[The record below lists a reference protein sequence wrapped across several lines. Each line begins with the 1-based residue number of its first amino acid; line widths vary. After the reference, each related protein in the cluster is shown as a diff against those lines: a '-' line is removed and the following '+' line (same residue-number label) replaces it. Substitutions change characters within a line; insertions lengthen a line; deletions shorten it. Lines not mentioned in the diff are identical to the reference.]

1 MRKIPLFASVL
12 LVSMSV
18 PVTAQDDYPSRAIQM
33 IVPFAAGGGND
44 LLARALADKLQKRW
58 NQPVVVENKPG
69 AGGNI
74 GTEAMLRAP
83 ADGYTLLLATN
94 TMAISPHLNK
104 ATPYDVRKDFAP
116 IAKLAKTPFVLVVN
130 GKNPPA
136 GSIGDLISY
145 AKANPGKLTYA
156 SVGVGTPHHLGMEMF
171 KAAASIDLV
180 HVPYRGSPPALTD
193 LLAGQTQLMFL
204 TINAAMAL
212 IERGDLKALA
222 TPEANRIALLRDV
235 PTMAEAGVKGID
247 FTAWYGVVAKA
258 GTPASVQQK
267 LSQALL
273 EIINDEDTKQ
283 KIISMGFEVSP
294 DSPQETQR
302 LLNSE
307 LDKWGAVTK
316 SIGLKPE

>member
-1 MRKIPLFASVL
+1 MRKTTIIASVL
-12 LVSMSV
+12 LLSMSV
-18 PVTAQDDYPSRAIQM
+18 TATAQDNYPSRPIQI

-44 LLARALADKLQKRW
+44 LLARTLGDKLQKRW
-58 NQPVVVENKPG
+58 DQPVVVENKPG

-116 IAKLAKTPFVLVVN
+116 IAKLAKTPFVLIVN
-130 GKNPPA
+130 GKSSPV
-136 GSIGDLISY
+136 GSVGEVVSH

-171 KAAASIDLV
+171 KAAAKLDMV
-180 HVPYRGSPPALTD
+180 HVPYRGSPLALTD
-193 LLAGQTQLMFL
+193 LLAGQTQLMFA
-204 TINAAMAL
+204 TINAVKAL
-212 IERGDLKALA
+212 IEKGDVKALA
-222 TPEANRIALLRDV
+222 TPEAKRMSMLSDV
-235 PTMAEAGVKGID
+235 PTMTEAGVPGVD

-267 LSQALL
+267 LSQAFL
-273 EIINDEDTKQ
+273 EIISDADTKQ
-283 KIISMGFEVSP
+283 KIIGMGFEIAP
-294 DSPQETQR
+294 DDPQETQR

-307 LDKWGAVTK
+307 LDKWGMVTR

>member
-1 MRKIPLFASVL
+1 MRKISLIASVL
-12 LVSMSV
+12 LVSMV
-18 PVTAQDDYPSRAIQM
+18 PVMAQDDYPSRPIQI

-104 ATPYDVRKDFAP
+104 TTPFDVRKDFAP
-116 IAKLAKTPFVLVVN
+116 VAKLAKTPFVLVVN

-136 GSIGDLISY
+136 GSIGNLISY
-145 AKANPGKLTYA
+145 ARANPGKLTYA

-171 KAAASIDLV
+171 KAAASIDVV

-222 TPEANRIALLRDV
+222 TPEAKRISLLRDV
-235 PTMAEAGVKGID
+235 PTMAEAGISNID

-273 EIINDEDTKQ
+273 EIIDDVDTRQ
-283 KIISMGFEVSP
+283 KVIGMGFEISP
-294 DSPQETQR
+294 DSPEETQR

-307 LDKWGAVTK
+307 LDKWGAVTR